1 MTQTNQTS
9 ISLGIPGERRGF
21 DRGALVA
28 WAKEQYPLYIL
39 IVLLVIAGFAT
50 DAFFTQRNL
59 TNLIL
64 QASVIGIV
72 TLAQFIVV
80 LTGGIDISV
89 GSSGSPGS
97 CPPGCSPARVCRR
110 RSSSRSLSVR

>member
-9 ISLGIPGERRGF
+9 VALDAPGTKRGI

-50 DAFFTQRNL
+50 DAFFTQRN
-59 TNLIL
+59 
-64 QASVIGIV
+64 SP
-72 TLAQFIVV
+72 AQGDRFRSSTVPHPDGFAV
-80 LTGGIDISV
+80 RLSAAWPTRALSSRRHSTSELFPSTSSGTGG
-89 GSSGSPGS
+89 
-97 CPPGCSPARVCRR
+97 
-110 RSSSRSLSVR
+110 